1 MTDSINVKAQTGKNL
16 QVNWISEDKKEH
28 ITQAGDTWY
37 SGHGLGTG
45 RGWTLWPGETSGNE
59 ALGAAS
65 DLPAP
70 QILCCFLFHL
80 NLNGNLVE
88 DFFSQTQQLLELDI
102 SWWFTFFFFRLTSK
116 RDMLNRLEFFPG
128 CSVVNTRP
136 MWNQSFN
143 VQHVHRAMMQM
154 SGRKSTTQTWVQDL
168 PLHASVKFYCLGVF
182 SLIFI
187 LHKKL
192 GHKFLLWITDHL
204 LLSGRLQQIIKSMVR
219 PSWVEKWPSDHCIS
233 IFGNTWPQ
241 MTRISLN
248 DI

>member
-1 MTDSINVKAQTGKNL
+1 MTDSINVKAQTRKNL

-37 SGHGLGTG
+37 SGHVLGTG
-45 RGWTLWPGETSGNE
+45 CGWTPWPGETSGNE

-65 DLPAP
+65 DYASSTETPLLSFSHKSQWKPGGGFLQSDPATSGVRH
-70 QILCCFLFHL
+70 Q
-80 NLNGNLVE
+80 LV
-88 DFFSQTQQLLELDI
+88 I
-102 SWWFTFFFFRLTSK
+102 HFFFFKLTSN

-143 VQHVHRAMMQM
+143 VQHVHRAKMQM

-182 SLIFI
+182 SLTFF
-187 LHKKL
+187 LRKKL